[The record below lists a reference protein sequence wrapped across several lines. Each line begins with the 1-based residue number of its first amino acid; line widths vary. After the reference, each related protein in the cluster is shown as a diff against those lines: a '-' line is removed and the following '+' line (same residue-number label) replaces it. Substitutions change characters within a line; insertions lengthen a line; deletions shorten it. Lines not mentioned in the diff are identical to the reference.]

1 MPREITWL
9 EIVMG
14 CGLLIG
20 GAMLLGALLQ
30 ATQQNQLRRWAIILS
45 ILLFLV
51 PFIWGEFR
59 GNTQHDIVRDALP
72 FWFLIGIPILL
83 IYPANNANRN
93 ALIKLITAIV
103 LFVGIS
109 TATTF
114 FYGAFSR
121 FDNLTQVLEFA
132 HRGWGGIAKEVQ
144 AAQACT
150 GYRSSRR
157 SCSQTLKAT
166 PEERAKQLEEWE
178 HLATLL
184 LKLYE
189 PAMLFTSIFL
199 TSWGVILVT
208 RSWRKMPMGILLLGC
223 GLFVSYGF
231 MIVGL
236 RAYTGLFAT
245 AFFCASLTQIK
256 KTGFYIR
263 VLPFAALGLV
273 FIWPHIV
280 SVVQLLWLKQQM
292 MGTNG
297 KAGEWIAVFS
307 TISAS
312 PQTLLFGIGWGGT
325 FENPIL
331 LNDTTRFTH
340 SLLSFYLLKTGIMG
354 LIALVLIF
362 TALVLTVLKMFG
374 PVRPL
379 SLERLIV
386 LFASIP
392 VMIIGVLF
400 EPTYKMLS
408 YGIILS
414 LLILTLPT
422 TSQQST

>member
-1 MPREITWL
+1 
-9 EIVMG
+9 
-14 CGLLIG
+14 
-20 GAMLLGALLQ
+20 
-30 ATQQNQLRRWAIILS
+30 
-45 ILLFLV
+45 
-51 PFIWGEFR
+51 
-59 GNTQHDIVRDALP
+59 
-72 FWFLIGIPILL
+72 
-83 IYPANNANRN
+83 
-93 ALIKLITAIV
+93 
-103 LFVGIS
+103 
-109 TATTF
+109 
-114 FYGAFSR
+114 
-121 FDNLTQVLEFA
+121 
-132 HRGWGGIAKEVQ
+132 
-144 AAQACT
+144 
-150 GYRSSRR
+150 
-157 SCSQTLKAT
+157 
-166 PEERAKQLEEWE
+166 
-178 HLATLL
+178 
-184 LKLYE
+184 
-189 PAMLFTSIFL
+189 
-199 TSWGVILVT
+199 
-208 RSWRKMPMGILLLGC
+208 MGILLLGC